1 MSLLNR
7 HCIRAI
13 VLNGFPGEWVL
24 GIELVVLPREYVR
37 RSRLLRSQL
46 HGASDGGDL
55 GVLFVGDFDG
65 LGVGARAEGFSGT
78 AGEIED

>member
-1 MSLLNR
+1 M
-7 HCIRAI
+7 
-13 VLNGFPGEWVL
+13 
-24 GIELVVLPREYVR
+24 LPREYVR